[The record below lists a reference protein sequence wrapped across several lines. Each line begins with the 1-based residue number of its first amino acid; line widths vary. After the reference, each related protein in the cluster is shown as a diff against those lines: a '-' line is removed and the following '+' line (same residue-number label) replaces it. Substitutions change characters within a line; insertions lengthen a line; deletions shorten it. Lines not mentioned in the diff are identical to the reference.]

1 MEFIKNSVCYLL
13 LIFFCTNE
21 INSQCALDS
30 FAEDINKIEDF
41 IDANGTD
48 AWYVLFKA
56 KSNKAIRQSKNN
68 LELVSNYLE
77 DTKKTVDNLAREIEE
92 AGGFDTWKI
101 NNAGGELVTLLA
113 KYGNVRKHLGNSRV
127 TQYFEVEKLKK
138 LSEGIGKGNY
148 KSYEDLL
155 KTANSDVLDVMNKM
169 DEFEFAEMMRGLRDL
184 MNNKKLKTFEEAI
197 KDVTKFDGEYGW
209 LKYWNKTPGLK
220 YAMTTILDLRKAG
233 KLDPVG
239 NATDI
244 QLATIQAFTRSGD
257 FINQA
262 KRYSPEFMGEFA
274 ETGWRHAKEGF
285 DELRKVPSRLVK
297 DEVFSGKAFSKSQFE
312 ADFINGIGKT
322 IEYKSFISTSKLQ
335 SVAEAFTDLTKKWA
349 EDGEKIAV
357 VQRITTKNG
366 VYIDDLSDW
375 GKNLGP
381 TRHSNAEKAIQIQEE
396 VVLKPG
402 LLKQVAEPVP
412 IMENGIH
419 KTINGMK
426 AYFIDFIEVVN

>member
-1 MEFIKNSVCYLL
+1 M
-13 LIFFCTNE
+13 
-21 INSQCALDS
+21 
-30 FAEDINKIEDF
+30 
-41 IDANGTD
+41 
-48 AWYVLFKA
+48 
-56 KSNKAIRQSKNN
+56 
-68 LELVSNYLE
+68 
-77 DTKKTVDNLAREIEE
+77 
-92 AGGFDTWKI
+92 
-101 NNAGGELVTLLA
+101 
-113 KYGNVRKHLGNSRV
+113 
-127 TQYFEVEKLKK
+127 
-138 LSEGIGKGNY
+138 GK
-148 KSYEDLL
+148 
-155 KTANSDVLDVMNKM
+155 
-169 DEFEFAEMMRGLRDL
+169 
-184 MNNKKLKTFEEAI
+184 
-197 KDVTKFDGEYGW
+197 
-209 LKYWNKTPGLK
+209 
-220 YAMTTILDLRKAG
+220 
-233 KLDPVG
+233 
-239 NATDI
+239 
-244 QLATIQAFTRSGD
+244 
-257 FINQA
+257 
-262 KRYSPEFMGEFA
+262 FA

-322 IEYKSFISTSKLQ
+322 IEYKSFIFTSKLQ

-349 EDGEKIAV
+349 GDGEKIAV